1 MRFFLD
7 HDVPRLVGEALARH
21 EHEVL
26 ILSEHLP
33 VTSTDEEVFAF
44 AIAGGLIMVTC
55 NRDDF
60 LALAT
65 TRDHPGLIILIR
77 RRSAA
82 SEQWH
87 ILRLLEIAGETGIT
101 ANINFA

>member
-65 TRDHPGLIILIR
+65 TRDHPG
-77 RRSAA
+77 ADHPDPEA
-82 SEQWH
+82 
-87 ILRLLEIAGETGIT
+87 LRGLRTMAYP
-101 ANINFA
+101 APA